1 MSNCTYFKLEV
12 NGMMMPEIYFNYD
25 QAKAALEHI
34 CNTNVATGGRVIM
47 Y

>member
-1 MSNCTYFKLEV
+1 MPNCTYFKLEV
-12 NGMMMPEIYFNYD
+12 NGMMMPEIYFNYG

>member
-1 MSNCTYFKLEV
+1 MPNCTYFKLEV

-34 CNTNVATGGRVIM
+34 CNTNVATGGQVIM